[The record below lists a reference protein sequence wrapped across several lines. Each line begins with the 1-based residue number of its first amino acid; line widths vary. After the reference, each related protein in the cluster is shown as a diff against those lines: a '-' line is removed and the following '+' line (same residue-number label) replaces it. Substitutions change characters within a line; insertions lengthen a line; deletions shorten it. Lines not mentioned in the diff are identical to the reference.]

1 MLNKINALLLLLLW
15 NFSFGQQAPSS
26 LLWKI
31 ENPNNKNVS
40 YLFGTMHLMS
50 EEDFYLPK
58 EVKKKL
64 LGSKELY
71 LEITEESAKNLNP
84 KLLQNDKVNF
94 ILSLDDTQKTTLFQW
109 AREDL
114 MMDENQFQQNFKNA
128 KPFLIYQF
136 ILQTSLP
143 EKLSSQ
149 EKELESWAKKDGGI
163 SILGLET
170 VEEQLSFFD
179 SIGWES
185 QIDLIMNT
193 LKNKSNAKEEF
204 LNLQTLYLSQ
214 NLEKINEEVLKNEAD
229 IPNFNSVFIEQ
240 RNKNWALK
248 LNEKLQSKTLFIAV
262 GAAHLGG
269 KDGLIQLLIDA
280 GFQLSPITL

>member
-31 ENPNNKNVS
+31 ENPYNKNVS

-229 IPNFNSVFIEQ
+229 IPDFNSVFIEQ

>member
-1 MLNKINALLLLLLW
+1 MLNKFNALILLFLW

-40 YLFGTMHLMS
+40 YLFGTMHLMG
-50 EEDFYLPK
+50 EENFYLPK

-64 LGSKELY
+64 IGSKELY

-84 KLLQNDKVNF
+84 KLLQKEEVNF
-94 ILSLDDTQKTTLFQW
+94 ISSLDNAQKSALFQW
-109 AREDL
+109 ANQDL
-114 MMDENQFQQNFKNA
+114 MMDESQFEQNFKNA

-143 EKLSSQ
+143 EDLRSQ

-193 LKNKSNAKEEF
+193 LKNKKTAKEDF
-204 LNLQTLYLSQ
+204 LNLQALYLSQ
-214 NLEKINEEVLKNEAD
+214 NLEKINEEVLKDEVD
-229 IPNFNSVFIEQ
+229 IANFNSVFIVK
-240 RNKNWALK
+240 RNKNWVLK
-248 LNEKLQSKTLFIAV
+248 LNEKLRSNTLFIAV

-269 KDGLIQLLIDA
+269 KDGLIQLLINA
-280 GFQLSPITL
+280 GFQLSPIAL

>member
-1 MLNKINALLLLLLW
+1 MHKIFNAVFLLFLW
-15 NFSFGQQAPSS
+15 SYSFGQQATSS

-40 YLFGTMHLMS
+40 YLFGTMHLMG
-50 EEDFYLPK
+50 EENFYLPK

-64 LGSKELY
+64 IESKELY

-84 KLLQNDKVNF
+84 KLLQNEEVNF
-94 ILSLDDTQKTTLFQW
+94 IVSLDGAQKSALFQW
-109 AREDL
+109 AKEDL
-114 MMDENQFQQNFKNA
+114 MMDENQFEQNFKNA

-143 EKLSSQ
+143 ENLRSQ

-179 SIGWES
+179 SIGWEN

-193 LKNKSNAKEEF
+193 LKNKKNAKEDF
-204 LNLQTLYLSQ
+204 LKLQALYLSQ
-214 NLEKINEEVLKNEAD
+214 NLEKINEEVLKDEAD
-229 IPNFNSVFIEQ
+229 IANFNAVFIEQ

-248 LNEKLQSKTLFIAV
+248 LNNKLNSEALFIAV

-269 KDGLIQLLIDA
+269 KDGLIQLLIEA
-280 GFQLSPITL
+280 GFQLSSIAL

>member
-1 MLNKINALLLLLLW
+1 MIKKFNALTLLLLW
-15 NFSFGQQAPSS
+15 NFSFSQQVPSS

-31 ENPNNKNVS
+31 ENPNNNNVS
-40 YLFGTMHLMS
+40 YLFGTMHLMG
-50 EEDFYLPK
+50 EENFYLPK

-71 LEITEESAKNLNP
+71 LEITEENAKNLNP
-84 KLLQNDKVNF
+84 KLLQNEDVNF
-94 ILSLDDTQKTTLFQW
+94 IVSLDEAQKAALFQW
-109 AREDL
+109 AKEDL
-114 MMDENQFQQNFKNA
+114 MMDESQFEQNFKHA

-143 EKLSSQ
+143 EQLSSQ
-149 EKELESWAKKDGGI
+149 EKELESWAKKDRGI

-179 SIGWES
+179 SLGWKN

-193 LKNKSNAKEEF
+193 LNNKTNAKEDF
-204 LNLQTLYLSQ
+204 LNLQALYLSQ
-214 NLEKINEEVLKNEAD
+214 DLEKINVEVLRDAAD
-229 IPNFNSVFIEQ
+229 IANFNAIFIVK
-240 RNKNWALK
+240 RNKNWFLK
-248 LNEKLQSKTLFIAV
+248 LNDKLQSNALFIAV

-280 GFQLSPITL
+280 GFQLSPIKL

>member
-1 MLNKINALLLLLLW
+1 
-15 NFSFGQQAPSS
+15 
-26 LLWKI
+26 
-31 ENPNNKNVS
+31 
-40 YLFGTMHLMS
+40 MHLMR
-50 EEDFYLPK
+50 EENFYLPK

-84 KLLQNDKVNF
+84 KLLRNEEVNF
-94 ILSLDDTQKTTLFQW
+94 IVSLGDAQKAALFQW
-109 AREDL
+109 AKEDL
-114 MMDENQFQQNFKNA
+114 MMGESQFEQNFKHA

-143 EKLSSQ
+143 ENTRSQ

-179 SIGWES
+179 SLGWKN

-193 LKNKSNAKEEF
+193 LNNKSNAKEDF

-229 IPNFNSVFIEQ
+229 IPNFNAVFVER
-240 RNKNWALK
+240 RNKNWALR
-248 LNEKLQSKTLFIAV
+248 LNEKLYTEALFIAV

-280 GFQLSPITL
+280 GFQLSPISL

>member
-1 MLNKINALLLLLLW
+1 MLNKFNALILLFLW

-40 YLFGTMHLMS
+40 YLFGTMHLMG
-50 EEDFYLPK
+50 EDNFYLPK

-64 LGSKELY
+64 IGSKELY

-84 KLLQNDKVNF
+84 KLLQKEEVNF
-94 ILSLDDTQKTTLFQW
+94 ISSLDNAQKSALFQW
-109 AREDL
+109 ANQDL
-114 MMDENQFQQNFKNA
+114 MMDESQFEQNFKNA

-143 EKLSSQ
+143 EDLRSQ

-193 LKNKSNAKEEF
+193 LKNKKTAKEDF
-204 LNLQTLYLSQ
+204 LNLQALYLSQ
-214 NLEKINEEVLKNEAD
+214 NLEKINEEVLKDEVD
-229 IPNFNSVFIEQ
+229 IANFNSVFIVK
-240 RNKNWALK
+240 RNKNWVLK
-248 LNEKLQSKTLFIAV
+248 LNEKLRSNTLFIAV

-269 KDGLIQLLIDA
+269 KDGLIQLLINA
-280 GFQLSPITL
+280 GFQLSPIAL